1 MTVDGMI
8 VTEVVG
14 PAGPTVGELMT
25 PDPVVIADSASA
37 EAAVRL
43 LEQNE
48 ISGLPVVDAD
58 GLLIGI
64 ISEADVV
71 RARAS
76 ERLWQR
82 WPQLRARHI
91 MHAPAMT
98 ADPGMTLE
106 EAARLME
113 AAHVHRLIVVG
124 EDQATPIGIFSTS
137 DLVRALARRMSN
149 G

>member
-1 MTVDGMI
+1 MTTLDLAV
-8 VTEVVG
+8 
-14 PAGPTVGELMT
+14 PTVGQLMT
-25 PDPVVIADSASA
+25 PDPIVVHDGETADT
-37 EAAVRL
+37 AVRL
-43 LEQNE
+43 LEEYE

-58 GLLIGI
+58 GALIGI

-76 ERLWQR
+76 ERLWSH
-82 WPQLRARHI
+82 WSELRARHI

-98 ADPGMTLE
+98 ADPGMSLD

-113 AAHVHRLIVVG
+113 AAHVHRLVVVG
-124 EDQATPIGIFSTS
+124 DDQITPIGVFSTS
-137 DLVRALARRMSN
+137 DLVRALAHRPTD

>member
-1 MTVDGMI
+1 MNAAAEYT
-8 VTEVVG
+8 
-14 PAGPTVGELMT
+14 PTVGQLMT
-25 PDPVVIADSASA
+25 PDPIVVADSAPA
-37 EAAVRL
+37 DDAIRL
-43 LEQNE
+43 LEENE
-48 ISGLPVVDAD
+48 ISGLPVVDAE
-58 GLLIGI
+58 GMLIGI

-71 RARAS
+71 RVRAS
-76 ERLWQR
+76 ERLWSR
-82 WPQLRARHI
+82 WPELRARHV

-113 AAHVHRLIVVG
+113 SAHVHRLIVVG

-137 DLVRALARRMSN
+137 DLVRALAHRPTD

>member
-1 MTVDGMI
+1 MNVLI
-8 VTEVVG
+8 EPSV
-14 PAGPTVGELMT
+14 ATVGDLMT
-25 PDPVVIADSASA
+25 PHPIVIPDGAPAA
-37 EAAVRL
+37 EAVRL
-43 LEQNE
+43 LEENE

-58 GLLIGI
+58 GMLMGC

-71 RARAS
+71 RVRAS

-82 WPQLRARHI
+82 WPELRARHV
-91 MHAPAMT
+91 MHAPALT
-98 ADPGMTLE
+98 ADPAMTLE

-137 DLVRALARRMSN
+137 DLVRALARRTSD